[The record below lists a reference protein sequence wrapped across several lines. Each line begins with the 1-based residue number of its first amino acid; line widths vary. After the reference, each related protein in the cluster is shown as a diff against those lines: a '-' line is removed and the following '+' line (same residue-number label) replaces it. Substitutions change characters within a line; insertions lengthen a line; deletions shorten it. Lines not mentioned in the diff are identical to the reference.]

1 MEIIIIKHSMMERR
15 KSILVLHQMNH
26 NVISGYTDT
35 SLFCNKTFAI
45 VLLLQFAIVLLL
57 QFAIVS
63 LRHCD
68 IDAHV

>member
-1 MEIIIIKHSMMERR
+1 MVKRM
-15 KSILVLHQMNH
+15 KSVLVPMLHQINLH